1 LAEVFASFLNFS
13 VSGLIMALDVKL
25 TRQTFQRTDREL
37 AKLVRKLAP
46 ARVHKFRTS
55 SRRVEAVL
63 SELAPELHRNDERLL
78 KMLSGLRKKAGRVRD
93 LDVQIAALRA
103 LKFPQANGHKS
114 QLMDALVAERS
125 KREKKLARV
134 FDEDKVA
141 EIRKRLKR
149 AARQLQLPATT
160 DPLALTLRK
169 LRELSANT
177 PRNEEMLHQ
186 YRIIGKRARYLAE
199 LSRDDPQGK
208 STVDRLKHM
217 QDVIGDWHD
226 WLKLTQRAEELLGN
240 IRDSALVAMLRNVT
254 QAKFRQG
261 MELVAQIRS
270 EYSASAQPTTPSAK
284 SPAKD
289 AAQATAA

>member
-1 LAEVFASFLNFS
+1 
-13 VSGLIMALDVKL
+13 MALDIKL
-25 TRQTFQRTDREL
+25 TRQIFQRTDREL
-37 AKLVRKLAP
+37 AKIGKKPAP

-63 SELAPELHRNDERLL
+63 TELAPELHRNDERLL
-78 KMLSGLRKKAGRVRD
+78 KMLSRLRKKAGRVRD

-114 QLMDALVAERS
+114 QLMDALIAERS
-125 KREKKLARV
+125 KREKKLVTA
-134 FDEDKVA
+134 FDDKTIA

-149 AARQLQLPATT
+149 AQRQFQVPAKT

-169 LRELSANT
+169 LRQLGART
-177 PRNEEMLHQ
+177 PLTEKMLHQ
-186 YRIIGKRARYLAE
+186 YRIIGKRARYIAE
-199 LSRDDPQGK
+199 LSGGNPQAK

-240 IRDSALVAMLRNVT
+240 VRDSALVAMLRNVT

-261 MELVAQIRS
+261 LELVAQIRT
-270 EYSASAQPTTPSAK
+270 EFAASPQPATPTSKAPGK
-284 SPAKD
+284 A